1 MPASGRHAQQ
11 GTQGGGGNS
20 VAPHLLQ
27 VQVRFLLPELRGEL
41 SRMVNGGW
49 GNVANVGLLALVGRG
64 GMGGLHGD
72 DH

>member
-1 MPASGRHAQQ
+1 
-11 GTQGGGGNS
+11 
-20 VAPHLLQ
+20 
-27 VQVRFLLPELRGEL
+27 LRGEL